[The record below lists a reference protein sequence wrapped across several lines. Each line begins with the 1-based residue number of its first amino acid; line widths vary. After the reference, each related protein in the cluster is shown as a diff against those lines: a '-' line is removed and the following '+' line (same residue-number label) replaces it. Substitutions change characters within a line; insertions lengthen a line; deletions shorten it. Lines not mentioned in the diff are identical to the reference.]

1 MNAVAAAFWSEWP
14 KLRRRSLLLG
24 GVGTL
29 LAFTILV
36 TTLGIE
42 RATNGAQ
49 FERHGF
55 RVSIQ
60 QLSQPD
66 GLVHGITS
74 ASTLLGI
81 VVLGIFAAAFGS
93 EYSHG
98 TLRALLVREP
108 RRLRLLGGK
117 LGALL
122 VFGAAAVVLACAV
135 SVATAFA
142 LGPSKGI
149 DTSAWTSSQ
158 GLHDLWVALGHVVLS
173 CLGFG
178 ILGAALA
185 VVLRSPVV
193 SLAVG
198 VAWLL
203 PAEAIIDAA
212 WSDGARW
219 LPGRLLDAVAN
230 GGSDSASFSRAG
242 VLLVLYLAAVVVA
255 TGTLFRRRDVLV

>member
-1 MNAVAAAFWSEWP
+1 MSAVAAAFWSEWP

-42 RATNGAQ
+42 RATNGV
-49 FERHGF
+49 ELDRHGF

-81 VVLGIFAAAFGS
+81 VVLGMFAAAFGS
-93 EYSHG
+93 EYSQG

-108 RRLRLLGGK
+108 RRVRLLGGK

-122 VFGAAAVVLACAV
+122 VFGAAVVLLACAV
-135 SVATAFA
+135 SCATAFA

-149 DTSAWTSSQ
+149 DTSAWASSQ
-158 GLHDLWVALGHVVLS
+158 GLHDLWVAVGHVILS

-178 ILGAALA
+178 ILGASPASAFCCFCSRRASINGCSYLFA
-185 VVLRSPVV
+185 ISCELIPMVSRRASRPVIAESGSRS
-193 SLAVG
+193 G
-198 VAWLL
+198 
-203 PAEAIIDAA
+203 
-212 WSDGARW
+212 
-219 LPGRLLDAVAN
+219 
-230 GGSDSASFSRAG
+230 
-242 VLLVLYLAAVVVA
+242 
-255 TGTLFRRRDVLV
+255 